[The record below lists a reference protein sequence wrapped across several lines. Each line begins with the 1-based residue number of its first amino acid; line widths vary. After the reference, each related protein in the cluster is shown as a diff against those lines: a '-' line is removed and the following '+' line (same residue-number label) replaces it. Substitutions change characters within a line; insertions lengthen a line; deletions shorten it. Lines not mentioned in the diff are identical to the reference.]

1 MKSNKHLSL
10 EERIQIAIL
19 YQAKKSIRA
28 IAKELGRSPSTINR
42 ELKRL
47 NAGKMYDWYVGSTT
61 HKLVKEALTKF
72 RTPRII
78 MTKFSFCF

>member
-1 MKSNKHLSL
+1 
-10 EERIQIAIL
+10 
-19 YQAKKSIRA
+19 
-28 IAKELGRSPSTINR
+28 
-42 ELKRL
+42 
-47 NAGKMYDWYVGSTT
+47 MYDWYVGSTT